1 MQDLIQ
7 MLDSPGV
14 SEKFE
19 RINFKGSKH
28 KSYYDTCYNGR
39 VFKSPGKPVGNQY
52 LEVFIILIPPQLLI
66 PPRPLHQ
73 REIEK
78 RTED

>member
-1 MQDLIQ
+1 MQYLIQ
-7 MLDSPGV
+7 ILDSPGV
-14 SEKFE
+14 SDKFG
-19 RINFKGSKH
+19 RTNFKGSKN
-28 KSYYDTCYNGR
+28 KSYYDTCYNRR